1 MFKLIKSK
9 DWTASNGNKGTALTV
24 AYKGRVFNANK
35 ADFPNIKIDEK
46 AGTVAFG
53 EECEVIAEAYTTEL
67 GEKRQGLRIKPKMDL
82 TLSAF

>member
-9 DWTASNGNKGTALTV
+9 DWTASNGNKGTSLTV

-35 ADFPNIKIDEK
+35 ADFPNIKIDEE
-46 AGTVAFG
+46 AQVISFG
-53 EECEVIAEAYTTEL
+53 EECEVIAEKYTTEL
-67 GEKRQGLRIKPKMDL
+67 GEVRQGLRIKPKMDL

>member
-9 DWTASNGNKGTALTV
+9 DWTASNGNRGTSLTV

-35 ADFPNIKIDEK
+35 SDFPNIKIDEE
-46 AGTVAFG
+46 AQTVSFG
-53 EECEVIAEAYTTEL
+53 EECEVVAEKYTTEL
-67 GEKRQGLRIKPKMDL
+67 GEVRQGLRIKPKMDL

>member
-9 DWTASNGNKGTALTV
+9 DWTASNGNKGTSLTV

-35 ADFPNIKIDEK
+35 SDFPNIKIDEK
-46 AGTVAFG
+46 AGTVSFG
-53 EECEVIAEAYTTEL
+53 EECEVVAEKYTTEL
-67 GEKRQGLRIKPKMDL
+67 GEVRQGLRIKPKMDL

>member
-9 DWTASNGNKGTALTV
+9 DWSASNGNKGTSLTV

-46 AGTVAFG
+46 AGTVAFN

-82 TLSAF
+82 SLASF